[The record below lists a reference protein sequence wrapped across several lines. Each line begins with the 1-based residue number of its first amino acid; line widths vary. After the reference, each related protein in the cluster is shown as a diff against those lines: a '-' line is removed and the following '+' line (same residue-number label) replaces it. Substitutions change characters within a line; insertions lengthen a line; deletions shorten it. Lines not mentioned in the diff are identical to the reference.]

1 MKNPIRLFAA
11 VALLSISAAALAHGP
26 ASEPKF
32 GGIVASV
39 NDVEYEL
46 VVKSDSIALYVE
58 NHRKKVDVAGATAKV
73 TLLAAG
79 EKSEVHLSPAGS
91 NKLEAKGVFKAAA
104 GTKVVTVVALPGM
117 APATARFEL
126 K

>member
-1 MKNPIRLFAA
+1 MKHTIRLFTA
-11 VALLSISAAALAHGP
+11 VALLLITATASAHGP
-26 ASEPKF
+26 VSEPKN
-32 GGIVASV
+32 GGVVASV

-58 NHRKKVDVAGATAKV
+58 NHRKMVDVAGASAKV

-79 EKSEVHLSPAGS
+79 EKNEVHLSPAGA
-91 NKLEAKGVFKAAA
+91 NKLEAKGAFKAPA
-104 GTKVVTVVALPGM
+104 GTKVVTVVQLPGM
-117 APATARFEL
+117 PAATARFQL